1 MLTALVGSFLLV
13 AVAEFG
19 DKTQLLTLMLACRYR
34 AWQVLLG
41 VGAAIVAL
49 QLLATA
55 VGSTL
60 ARFVPAETMSWIAGG
75 LFVAFGVWTFVTA
88 SDGDDDEE
96 GEASRTSRF
105 GPSASAF
112 VAFFIAE
119 LGDKTQLMT
128 ATIAADPS
136 IAAGP
141 LHFVGG
147 AGVTP
152 TAGAGT
158 FAMVWLGSTLGMFAV
173 NVLAVAVGSAI
184 GSRLPRK
191 LIARV
196 AGVVFLLFGVV
207 TLISAWNGGAG

>member
-1 MLTALVGSFLLV
+1 MLTALIGSSVLV

-55 VGSTL
+55 VGSAL
-60 ARFVPAETMSWIAGG
+60 ARFIPPSTMSWIAGG

-88 SDGDDDEE
+88 SDGGEDED
-96 GEASRTSRF
+96 EASRASRF
-105 GPSASAF
+105 GPVASAF
-112 VAFFIAE
+112 VAFFVAE
-119 LGDKTQLMT
+119 FGDKTQLMT

-136 IAAGP
+136 VAAGP
-141 LHFVGG
+141 LRLLGGG
-147 AGVTP
+147 AAAP
-152 TAGAGT
+152 EAGAGT

-173 NVLAVAVGSAI
+173 NALAVAVGSAI
-184 GSRLPRK
+184 GTRLPRK

-196 AGVVFLLFGVV
+196 AGVVFLLFGAAA
-207 TLISAWNGGAG
+207 LFAAYSGGAA